1 MKGRTKDPVAFGANL
16 DMRTRIL
23 LGSTVLLV
31 LMAATTL
38 LAWAT
43 TDDAPSRR
51 GSGSSKHPA
60 AVPGNAGGADAP
72 ASPIASPSRTS
83 DPVVFAKAFA
93 KQLWSYDTRVDT
105 QSGHLAA
112 LQGWLTRERDYADG
126 ESVARAVPDPVLW
139 SRMRDG
145 GQYATAD
152 VAEGHIPASFTA
164 ALNAE
169 PDRITDAYAYA
180 VTVTG
185 NQTIRWNGSGGGAE
199 PRTVTL
205 AVQCR
210 PDKDCALVGIT
221 PNIAP

>member
-1 MKGRTKDPVAFGANL
+1 MKGRSKDSITFGANL

-23 LGSTVLLV
+23 LGGTVLLI
-31 LMAATTL
+31 LMAATAL

-43 TDDAPSRR
+43 TDNAPSHR
-51 GSGSSKHPA
+51 GPDTASRPTTAPKGATTEAPA
-60 AVPGNAGGADAP
+60 ASDTGL
-72 ASPIASPSRTS
+72 SRTS

-93 KQLWSYDTRVDT
+93 KDLWSYDTRVET
-105 QSGHLAA
+105 QTGHLAA
-112 LQGWLTRERDYADG
+112 LQGWLTHERDYADPD
-126 ESVARAVPDPVLW
+126 SVARAVPDPVLW

-145 GQYATAD
+145 GQYATAE

-185 NQTIRWNGSGGGAE
+185 KQSIRWNGSGGGAE